1 MLFHAG
7 SASRCQ
13 TLPSAS
19 PRVRPLGCTLAAFVA
34 RRAMLGART
43 SCSPPLTQLS
53 YGRSTR
59 FQTGGEGG
67 ITRRSAPRP
76 SRRRRFAAASLAGL
90 AGSGSNPRSW
100 WLRTRQS
107 RSFHRYPFGASL
119 ERWRRGRDS
128 NPRRAF
134 NPYSL
139 SRGALSTTQPPL
151 RTLYSGRSS
160 VVLSY
165 RRSGLL
171 VASGS
176 SPFGPASLRD
186 AVGFDACGISRSNP
200 RRAFNPYSLSRGA
213 LMRRASPPV
222 LRTGPA
228 ARPRPGA
235 AAPLLSTTQPP
246 LRDLSQIHVKQRT
259 ASRPA
264 TGR

>member
-1 MLFHAG
+1 MTGIHLDFIGAPG
-7 SASRCQ
+7 EIRTPDLLVRSQ
-13 TLPSAS
+13 TLYPTELRAHYSFSNWRRGRDYSSLRSS
-19 PRVRPLGCTLAAFVA
+19 PFGP
-34 RRAMLGART
+34 
-43 SCSPPLTQLS
+43 PPLR
-53 YGRSTR
+53 GRV
-59 FQTGGEGG
+59 
-67 ITRRSAPRP
+67 PC
-76 SRRRRFAAASLAGL
+76 AGF
-90 AGSGSNPRSW
+90 AGSGSNPLSW

-107 RSFHRYPFGASL
+107 RSFDRYPFGASL

-213 LMRRASPPV
+213 LMRRALPSV

-228 ARPRPGA
+228 SRSVQSRRRRSCRP
-235 AAPLLSTTQPP
+235 LSH
-246 LRDLSQIHVKQRT
+246 LSVTFPK
-259 ASRPA
+259 PM
-264 TGR
+264 